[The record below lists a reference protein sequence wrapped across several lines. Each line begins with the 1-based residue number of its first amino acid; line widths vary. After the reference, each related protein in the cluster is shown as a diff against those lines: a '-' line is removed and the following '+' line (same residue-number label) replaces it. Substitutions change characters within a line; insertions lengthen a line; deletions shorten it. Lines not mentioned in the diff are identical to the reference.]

1 MSIAEK
7 LTTIAENEQKVFAAG
22 KQEALSAVWDSIQQ
36 NGQRTN
42 YIYAF
47 RYQAFTTETFKPTY
61 DICPTNAREMFLGN
75 SGIIEEI
82 SEKALGVKFDTSQC
96 ADMRNMFCSAKVKKV
111 GTLSTLGTTIGAAYD
126 LQQMFAYN
134 TTIAE
139 IEKLILKEDGS
150 QSFLD
155 TFLWCSNLKEIRFGG
170 VIGQNVSFAYCPLSR
185 KSIIDIVDHLSSTA
199 SGKTLTLKS
208 SAVTDAFGSTDSD
221 EWKNLIATK
230 SNWTIT
236 LA

>member
-36 NGQRTN
+36 KGQRTN

-61 DICPTNAREMFLGN
+61 DICPTNAREMFLEN

-96 ADMRNMFCSAKVKKV
+96 ADIRNIFTGSKVKKV
-111 GTLSTLGTTIGAAYD
+111 GTLSTLGTTVGAAYD
-126 LQQMFAYN
+126 LQQLFAYN
-134 TTIAE
+134 ITLTE
-139 IEKLILKEDGS
+139 IEKIILKDDGL
-150 QSFLD
+150 QSFPD
-155 TFLWCSNLKEIRFGG
+155 TFLWCSKLKEIRFEG
-170 VIGQNVSFAYCPLSR
+170 VIGQNISFSYCPLSR
-185 KSIIDIVDHLSSTA
+185 ESLIDIIDHLSGTA